1 MAASPESRTFRR
13 SGVTGN
19 FASRSDLTG
28 HVWAMH
34 RLQMYPNL
42 TSIARACGTSVSA
55 ISTIIVRG
63 EGRDEYLASGC
74 LVGD

>member
-1 MAASPESRTFRR
+1 MTGSCISRRSRR

-19 FASRSDLTG
+19 FASRSDLIC

-42 TSIARACGTSVSA
+42 TAIARACGTSVSA
-55 ISTIIVRG
+55 ITTIIVKG
-63 EGRDEYLASGC
+63 EGRDEYLTRGC
-74 LVGD
+74 LTGA

>member
-1 MAASPESRTFRR
+1 MTDSTAPRASRR
-13 SGVTGN
+13 SGVTGH

-42 TSIARACGTSVSA
+42 TAIARACGTSVSA
-55 ISTIIVRG
+55 ITTILVSG
-63 EGRDEYLASGC
+63 DGRDEYLRRGHPTGA
-74 LVGD
+74 